1 MIKTTK
7 KSSFMLI
14 VKANYRL
21 KHRFL
26 FKNVSNNIFLGI
38 NKITITV
45 STFFL
50 GNRNNK
56 YFSRL

>member
-14 VKANYRL
+14 VKVNYRL
-21 KHRFL
+21 KYIFL

-45 STFFL
+45 STFFQ
-50 GNRNNK
+50 G
-56 YFSRL
+56 Y